1 MILRQ
6 ARDQTLGFSI
16 LVSTQRTSSGGLWY
30 GFVLAALL
38 PLYCFIG
45 WEGAADLAEE
55 TNDPRSVTPFAM
67 IRANYVS
74 VAASLFM
81 IIGFLIAIPNG
92 IGALLGQPKNPLI
105 YIFQSHFG
113 AVAAGILQVM
123 VFLAI
128 FSCVL
133 ANMVVATRL
142 TFALSRDKMLPGS
155 GLPGRVNAT
164 THTPIASIVLVAVVG
179 IGINLLSAGIAAN
192 VVSIA
197 SVAYYFVYAL
207 TVRGAIYAHRKHLMP
222 AHRPGDFSLG
232 RWFVPVTVVALAYAA
247 GVIVIALAPHEGHT
261 AAMYLLG
268 SRGRRGAVVPAL
280 PALADRRQVRGHLPP
295 GGRGAGEV
303 GRDDALIGDAVRGPG
318 GQPADR
324 RAHDRRVEPG
334 SPYGLRRRIRGHPGP
349 GGAAG
354 QQEVHV
360 DAGTGQVGG
369 HDVGERVG
377 RRAGR
382 PVRREPPAAHRRL
395 VDGDV
400 DDLAASGFE
409 HVRHDGPRDQEV
421 AQDVGGEQV
430 PKAVGADLPE
440 ARRFGHEVRIH
451 GAHADAGVVDQ
462 HVDAAEGRQRA
473 IHARRHGLLVADIH
487 DQPRHEVA
495 DPAGGLLDALFG
507 PAGQDDPGSGVGQR
521 LAHGEA
527 QSAGTSGDER
537 ADAVEDR
544 RGWGVRRLGHAAEVT
559 V

>member
-1 MILRQ
+1 MSNIETNLSDAADVGDLHQFGYVQSLR
-6 ARDQTLGFSI
+6 RTLGPYGSFAIAFSMISISTAIFFLLPSLFATAGAAGVWLWIPCAAGVFLIVLVYAHLAARIPITGFAYQWNSRLINPHYGWFTGYTALLAFIAGTAATAVALATVFASDIWTSPTHGDIVLFAGVAMAVAAIINIVSIRAVSAVNNVGVFFEIASSVVAAALLFFGAIFFFHRDAGFAI

-74 VAASLFM
+74 VGASLFM
-81 IIGFLIAIPNG
+81 IIGFLIAIPHG

-123 VFLAI
+123 VFMAI

-155 GLPGRVNAT
+155 GLLGRVNAT
-164 THTPIASIVLVAVVG
+164 THTPVASIVLVAVVG

-207 TVRGAIYAHRKHLMP
+207 TVGGAIYAHRKRLMP

-261 AAMYLLG
+261 AALYLLG
-268 SRGRRGAVVPAL
+268 AEVVGALWYLLYLRSRIVGKS
-280 PALADRRQVRGHLPP
+280 
-295 GGRGAGEV
+295 AGIY
-303 GRDDALIGDAVRGPG
+303 R
-318 GQPADR
+318 
-324 RAHDRRVEPG
+324 
-334 SPYGLRRRIRGHPGP
+334 
-349 GGAAG
+349 
-354 QQEVHV
+354 QEVV
-360 DAGTGQVGG
+360 
-369 HDVGERVG
+369 EL
-377 RRAGR
+377 
-382 PVRREPPAAHRRL
+382 EK
-395 VDGDV
+395 
-400 DDLAASGFE
+400 S
-409 HVRHDGPRDQEV
+409 V
-421 AQDVGGEQV
+421 ATM
-430 PKAVGADLPE
+430 
-440 ARRFGHEVRIH
+440 R
-451 GAHADAGVVDQ
+451 
-462 HVDAAEGRQRA
+462 
-473 IHARRHGLLVADIH
+473 
-487 DQPRHEVA
+487 
-495 DPAGGLLDALFG
+495 
-507 PAGQDDPGSGVGQR
+507 
-521 LAHGEA
+521 
-527 QSAGTSGDER
+527 
-537 ADAVEDR
+537 
-544 RGWGVRRLGHAAEVT
+544 
-559 V
+559 